1 MIDLHTHTTA
11 SDGRCTPEE
20 LVDRA
25 ARAHV
30 SVLAVTDHDTTD
42 GCRDVAAAC
51 AQQAIQFVTGAEI
64 TAVADERDIHVLGY
78 GFELDAPTLL
88 AFLSDQRRMRIER
101 VREMVAKLAANGIE
115 LDGDA
120 ILKPAEHASGK
131 AIGRPA
137 IARALV
143 DGGHVASVKDAF
155 DRWLTRGRPGFV
167 PRVGPGPK
175 DVFRQIHDAGGLASL
190 AHPVLMKRDEWI
202 PGFVRDGLD
211 ALEVYHPD
219 HTDMDS
225 ARYLAA
231 ANELDVLVTGG
242 SDFHGDEAH
251 RTARLGAV
259 SLPRRHFER
268 LMERLQTR

>member
-11 SDGRCTPEE
+11 SDGRCSPQE
-20 LVDRA
+20 LVERA

-30 SVLAVTDHDTTD
+30 SILAVTDHDTIG
-42 GCRDVAAAC
+42 GCRAAAAAC
-51 AQQAIQFVTGAEI
+51 AQQSIQFVTGVEI

-78 GFELDAPTLL
+78 GFDLEAPTLL
-88 AFLSDQRRMRIER
+88 AFLSDQRRSRVER

-120 ILKPAEHASGK
+120 MLTPTQHESGK

-143 DGGHVASVKDAF
+143 DGGYVPTVKDAF

-167 PRVGPGPK
+167 PRNGPDPK
-175 DVFRQIHDAGGLASL
+175 EVFRQIHDAGGLASL
-190 AHPVLMKRDEWI
+190 AHPVLMKRDEWLA
-202 PGFVRDGLD
+202 GFVRDGLD

-219 HTDMDS
+219 HVDS
-225 ARYLAA
+225 DVARYLAA
-231 ANELDVLVTGG
+231 AKDLGVLITGG

-251 RTARLGAV
+251 RTARLGGV
-259 SLPRRHFER
+259 TLPRRHFDRLVER
-268 LMERLQTR
+268 WQKL

>member
-11 SDGRCTPEE
+11 SDGKCTPQE
-20 LVDRA
+20 LVARA
-25 ARAHV
+25 ASASV
-30 SVLAVTDHDTTD
+30 SVLAVTDHDTVG
-42 GCRDVAAAC
+42 GCRAAAAAC
-51 AQQAIQFVTGAEI
+51 AQASIRFIAGVEI

-78 GFELDAPTLL
+78 GFDSEHSALVT
-88 AFLSDQRRMRIER
+88 FLSAQRMQRVER
-101 VREMVAKLAANGIE
+101 VREMVARLAARGIV
-115 LDGDA
+115 LDCDA
-120 ILKPAEHASGK
+120 ILSPTEHTSGK

-143 DGGHVASVKDAF
+143 EGGHVSTVKEAF
-155 DRWLTRGRPGFV
+155 DEWLTRGRPGFV
-167 PRVGPGPK
+167 PRIGPSPK
-175 DVFRQIHDAGGLASL
+175 EVFRQIHEAGGIASL
-190 AHPVLMKRDEWI
+190 AHPVLVKHDEWL

-219 HTDMDS
+219 HTDADS

-231 ANELDVLVTGG
+231 AAQFDVLVTGG

-259 SLPRRHFER
+259 NLPRHHFER
-268 LMERLQTR
+268 LVERLQKD